1 MDVRE
6 RVSEQGQ
13 GTETEPLVMVLRKPP
28 EAASFQS
35 SRERSKYLFLAVY
48 SKQVS
53 YRKQI
58 ARQHLYGSNG
68 INGIGSQKLSA
79 AATYPRVQE
88 SYVPSPALVSLE
100 NLVDEGQMARARDS
114 RKFWERCG
122 SAAFDWG
129 VTTPI
134 QPF

>member
-13 GTETEPLVMVLRKPP
+13 GTETEPLVRVLRKPP
-28 EAASFQS
+28 EAASFQP
-35 SRERSKYLFLAVY
+35 SREMSKCFFLAVY

-53 YRKQI
+53 HRKQI

-79 AATYPRVQE
+79 AATLP
-88 SYVPSPALVSLE
+88 
-100 NLVDEGQMARARDS
+100 
-114 RKFWERCG
+114 
-122 SAAFDWG
+122 
-129 VTTPI
+129 
-134 QPF
+134 